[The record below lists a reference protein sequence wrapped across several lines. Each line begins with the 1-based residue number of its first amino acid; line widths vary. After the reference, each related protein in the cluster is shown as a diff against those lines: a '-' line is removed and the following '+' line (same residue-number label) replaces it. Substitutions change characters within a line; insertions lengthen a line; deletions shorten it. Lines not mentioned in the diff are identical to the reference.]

1 MKSRVRKFKFDLSLI
16 LKFFVIIEYH
26 FFYFFSYNKLMYLL
40 FEKAEYIIIA
50 ISALA
55 MFVFIYLKY
64 SKIIIKWYGSWMFW
78 YSLSLIASFIILFLI
93 SELLYPNQ
101 RLTQTLSGNVSF
113 LYPVLMSAFALVYIK
128 DNGTERMVRFLNIVC
143 LIWYILM
150 IMHSVNYSLK
160 GTVLF
165 SAMDMFENGSI
176 SRRENHLR
184 MGSGLFG
191 NIMVVY
197 NFVKFYCRKNNEKL
211 PIFNLILFVLG
222 VYCAVAIQQ
231 TRAMIIVLSGCIA
244 ASATGSVSFLE
255 MHQTSLE
262 AKASQRLQAAAAP
275 SYAAAV
281 QSPAALQDSAVQA
294 GLNVSAEP
302 ADLPAAANPQQK
314 AAVVEYRICD
324 ENGKNW
330 RLESKEAIP
339 VTSDTTAL
347 PDGWY
352 VVNGQVNISD
362 SITVSGN
369 VCLILA
375 DGCRLAAEGIH
386 VSEEGGTNSLQIFAQ
401 SDGDVMGSLVSTA
414 AGDAAG
420 IGGEP
425 GKTNGPIT
433 IFGGNVEAAG
443 GVRGAGIGGGN
454 GAAGQNI
461 TIHGGRITAK
471 AYTAVFDSSEQD
483 GDNRDDRGGG

>member
-244 ASATGSVSFLE
+244 VVVLFFSGTLKQNIIKALSIIGIAIYLSMDNNIF
-255 MHQTSLE
+255 
-262 AKASQRLQAAAAP
+262 AKLINTFSNPDYRVTITARV
-275 SYAAAV
+275 YAY
-281 QSPAALQDSAVQA
+281 
-294 GLNVSAEP
+294 
-302 ADLPAAANPQQK
+302 
-314 AAVVEYRICD
+314 EYYFEIF
-324 ENGKNW
+324 K
-330 RLESKEAIP
+330 
-339 VTSDTTAL
+339 
-347 PDGWY
+347 
-352 VVNGQVNISD
+352 
-362 SITVSGN
+362 
-369 VCLILA
+369 
-375 DGCRLAAEGIH
+375 
-386 VSEEGGTNSLQIFAQ
+386 NSLLYGFA
-401 SDGDVMGSLVSTA
+401 
-414 AGDAAG
+414 
-420 IGGEP
+420 
-425 GKTNGPIT
+425 
-433 IFGGNVEAAG
+433 
-443 GVRGAGIGGGN
+443 
-454 GAAGQNI
+454 
-461 TIHGGRITAK
+461 
-471 AYTAVFDSSEQD
+471 
-483 GDNRDDRGGG
+483 

>member
-1 MKSRVRKFKFDLSLI
+1 
-16 LKFFVIIEYH
+16 
-26 FFYFFSYNKLMYLL
+26 MYLL

-244 ASATGSVSFLE
+244 VVVLFFSGTLKQNIIKALSIIGIAIYLSMDNNIF
-255 MHQTSLE
+255 
-262 AKASQRLQAAAAP
+262 AKLINTFSNPDYRVTITARV
-275 SYAAAV
+275 YAY
-281 QSPAALQDSAVQA
+281 
-294 GLNVSAEP
+294 
-302 ADLPAAANPQQK
+302 
-314 AAVVEYRICD
+314 EYYFEIF
-324 ENGKNW
+324 K
-330 RLESKEAIP
+330 
-339 VTSDTTAL
+339 
-347 PDGWY
+347 
-352 VVNGQVNISD
+352 
-362 SITVSGN
+362 
-369 VCLILA
+369 
-375 DGCRLAAEGIH
+375 
-386 VSEEGGTNSLQIFAQ
+386 NSLLYGFAFCA
-401 SDGDVMGSLVSTA
+401 D
-414 AGDAAG
+414 
-420 IGGEP
+420 
-425 GKTNGPIT
+425 
-433 IFGGNVEAAG
+433 
-443 GVRGAGIGGGN
+443 
-454 GAAGQNI
+454 QNI
-461 TIHGGRITAK
+461 IHGPLGI
-471 AYTAVFDSSEQD
+471 AYTADVGFVGLMATTGLFSIVIYVVPILHMFKLMLKKGYRNLIENDIMLLALMTYLILSSATALITHAKLCYAFPFIIALFEYTCR
-483 GDNRDDRGGG
+483 DNARLNDLSVK